1 MERTIVDYHVTQTMD
16 RRDLDTQVK
25 NYIAK
30 GWCPFGGV
38 SFMAYTYT
46 KSTGPVLDERWQQA
60 LVKYGPAV
68 PAASAEAASQMN
80 ASQAGSGRKT
90 RRRR

>member
-1 MERTIVDYHVTQTMD
+1 MD

-60 LVKYGPAV
+60 LVKYGPA
-68 PAASAEAASQMN
+68 PSASAAASA